1 MRLALLLTLAMIFG
15 GASAIAHY
23 VAPSSYWFEFWYI
36 FPIALAI
43 CITVCTFGI
52 EGAIL
57 FVPFFALAF
66 PLFAYTLQPV
76 QAVSIGLVTEVFGF
90 ASSLIAFWYA
100 GLIDFHIAKKSGYTS
115 VPFALI
121 GGFLSPILPGTW
133 LLLLVGAGLAG
144 MAYQLS
150 RSKHYVFE
158 DAPSET
164 PRINKED
171 AFIRLKPVENPAS
184 KGSLRTLVDRCKCTY
199 TYHYNPDVRRNVVV
213 SSGGIFEGLVGF
225 GIGVFG
231 VSDLVYRRIPIRV
244 AVGTSH
250 FVIMVTALAA
260 LAPHVYEVVF
270 TGSRIIPWNVP
281 IMTVPAVLIGGQTA
295 AFVAGKVNPDM
306 LKRTLVGLLMFLA
319 VITVL
324 RALL

>member
-1 MRLALLLTLAMIFG
+1 
-15 GASAIAHY
+15 
-23 VAPSSYWFEFWYI
+23 
-36 FPIALAI
+36 
-43 CITVCTFGI
+43 VCTFGI

-66 PLFAYTLQPV
+66 PLFAYRLVPV
-76 QAVSIGLVTEVFGF
+76 QAVSIGLITEVFGF

-100 GLIDFHIAKKSGYTS
+100 GLIDFQIAKKSGYMS

-121 GGFLSPILPGTW
+121 GGVLSPLLPGTW

-150 RSKHYVFE
+150 RSKHYIFE

-164 PRINKED
+164 SLVSMED
-171 AFIRLKPVENPAS
+171 AFIRLKRSENPAS
-184 KGSLRTLVDRCKCTY
+184 KGGLRTLMDRCKCTY
-199 TYHYNPDVRRNVVV
+199 TYHYNPDARRNLVV
-213 SSGGIFEGLVGF
+213 STGGIFEGLVGF

-231 VSDLVYRRIPIRV
+231 VSDLVYRRIPMRV
-244 AVGTSH
+244 AIGTSH

-270 TGSRIIPWNVP
+270 TGTRVIPWNLP

-295 AFVAGKVNPDM
+295 AFVAGRVNPDM

-319 VITVL
+319 VVTVL